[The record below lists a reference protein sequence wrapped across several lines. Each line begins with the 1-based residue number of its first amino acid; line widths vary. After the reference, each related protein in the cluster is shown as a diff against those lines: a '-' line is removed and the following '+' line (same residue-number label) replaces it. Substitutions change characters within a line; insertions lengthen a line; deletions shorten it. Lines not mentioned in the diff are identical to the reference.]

1 MAVRNKITETDGVYF
16 ITITCARW
24 MPLFEMT
31 NGYDVVYKWFNYL
44 KQQGHFIVG
53 YVIMP
58 NHIHAVI
65 AFKQSGKSINTIVAN
80 GKRFMAYELIGLL
93 QQQNKVNVLQQLS
106 SWVNATDRKRN
117 KQHEVFE
124 PSFDRKECI
133 TDKFVEQKLNYIH
146 QNSCRYKILLATV
159 PQEYVHSSAKYYI
172 TGEQGIYEVTGYLQL
187 HDIDLTSYSQS
198 P

>member
-1 MAVRNKITETDGVYF
+1 
-16 ITITCARW
+16 
-24 MPLFEMT
+24 MT
-31 NGYDVVYKWFNYL
+31 NGHDVVYKWFNYL
-44 KQQGHFIVG
+44 KQQGHFIIG

-93 QQQNKVNVLQQLS
+93 QRQNKVNVLQQLS

-117 KQHEVFE
+117 KLHEVFE

-146 QNSCRYKILLATV
+146 QNPYRYKTLLATA

-172 TGEQGIYEVTGYLQL
+172 TGEQGVYEVTGYLQL
-187 HDIDLTSYSQS
+187 HDIGLTSYPQS
-198 P
+198 PFPPPTKL